1 MIVNCP
7 ETEDEHM
14 DADDVKGYF
23 QLKCDNKCK
32 KHRRRWYPG
41 QLLDVHS
48 FGLFEQYDGCFRSC
62 VNSTVTKL
70 RQTVPVKTMKGKP
83 SPKEKQMR
91 SCSRLCSKGFEA
103 VGDDGSDSESSQQS
117 SEEDCTARCKNAV
130 ELIANGTTW
139 TMFFPAKVPK
149 VSQPFK
155 CMAKCCNIR
164 PLKIRYGIDKRT
176 LKKIK
181 TERAVLRQHADH
193 FSEVYCT
200 EDSLTAR
207 LDEKNVTRRD
217 LRQMREKCKNATTKL
232 WEREPYFCLLFL
244 DVQEHSQLLS

>member
-1 MIVNCP
+1 MFFIRIYLALWFLCLAWYSSDCMIVNCP

-130 ELIANGTTW
+130 
-139 TMFFPAKVPK
+139 
-149 VSQPFK
+149 
-155 CMAKCCNIR
+155 
-164 PLKIRYGIDKRT
+164 GIDKRT